1 MRALALISGGLDSIL
16 AAKLIKDQ
24 GIEVVG
30 INFDISFGRRR
41 GNIIGTCANAAKELS
56 ESIGI
61 EFKVVD
67 IGDEFLKTLQN
78 PKYGFGSNMNPCID
92 CKILMLNKARELLK
106 ELDAS
111 FVVTGE
117 VLAQRPM
124 SQYRPALNLIEK
136 DSGLEGL
143 LLRPLC
149 ARHLEETIPER
160 EGWVDRNK
168 LMDFNGRSRKPQME
182 LVKKFGIK
190 NAPNASGGCLLTEPL
205 FIKKLQ
211 DLIEHKELT
220 LENIELLKLG
230 RHFRL
235 ADSAK
240 LIVGRDEKE
249 NAYLENIASSN
260 DFLFLPPPDVAGPSA
275 LAKGKLDQGL
285 IKDCVDIIC
294 RYSDL
299 KDNKTGIK
307 VLVRHD
313 NIENSIE
320 AVKLEEEK
328 LIKMRI

>member
-1 MRALALISGGLDSIL
+1 MKALALISGGLDSVL

-24 GIEVVG
+24 GIEVIG

-56 ESIGI
+56 EGIGI
-61 EFKVVD
+61 ELKIVD
-67 IGDEFLKTLQN
+67 IGNEFLKTLQN

-92 CKILMLNKARELLK
+92 CKILMLRKSKELLK
-106 ELDAS
+106 ELGAS

-149 ARHLEETIPER
+149 AKHLEETTPEK

-182 LVKKFGIK
+182 LVKKLGIK

-211 DLIEHKELT
+211 DLIEYKELN
-220 LENIELLKLG
+220 LENIELLKIG

-249 NAYLENIASSN
+249 NIYLENVAKGN
-260 DFLFLPPPDVAGPSA
+260 DYLFLPPDDIAGPSA
-275 LAKGKLDQGL
+275 LGRGKFSQELL
-285 IKDCVDIIC
+285 KTCADIIC

-299 KDNKTGIK
+299 RERTGIK
-307 VLVRHD
+307 VSIRHGAA
-313 NIENSIE
+313 ISIVE
-320 AVKLEEEK
+320 AANLSEEQ
-328 LIKMRI
+328 LAKMRI

>member
-1 MRALALISGGLDSIL
+1 MKALALISGGLDSIL

-24 GIEVVG
+24 GIEVIG

-41 GNIIGTCANAAKELS
+41 GNIIGTCVNAAKELS
-56 ESIGI
+56 QDIGI
-61 EFKVVD
+61 ELKIID
-67 IGDEFLKTLQN
+67 IGNEFLKTLEN

-92 CKILMLNKARELLK
+92 CKILMLKKAKQLLK

-111 FVVTGE
+111 FIVTGE

-149 ARHLEETIPER
+149 AKHLEETIPEK
-160 EGWVDRNK
+160 EGWVNRDK
-168 LMDFNGRSRKPQME
+168 LKDFNGRSRKPQME
-182 LVKKFGIK
+182 LVKKMGIK

-211 DLIEHKELT
+211 DLIEHKELN
-220 LENIELLKLG
+220 LENIELLKIG

-235 ADSAK
+235 ADKAK
-240 LIVGRDEKE
+240 LIVGRDELE
-249 NAYLENIASSN
+249 NSYLEKIFQ
-260 DFLFLPPPDVAGPSA
+260 DKDYLFLPPEDVAGPSA
-275 LAKGKLDQGL
+275 LARGELNQEL
-285 IKDCVDIIC
+285 IKDCAAIIC

-299 KDNKTGIK
+299 KDKNEIK
-307 VLVRHD
+307 VIVRHD
-313 NIENSIE
+313 VTDYTIES
-320 AVKLEEEK
+320 AKLEEDK
-328 LIKMRI
+328 LVKMRI

>member
-24 GIEVVG
+24 GIEVIG

-56 ESIGI
+56 QDIGI
-61 EFKVVD
+61 ELKIID
-67 IGDEFLKTLQN
+67 IGNEFLKTLEN

-92 CKILMLNKARELLK
+92 CKILMLKKAKELLK

-111 FVVTGE
+111 FIVTGE

-149 ARHLEETIPER
+149 AKHLEETIPER
-160 EGWVDRNK
+160 EGWVNRDK
-168 LMDFNGRSRKPQME
+168 LKDFNGRSRKPQME
-182 LVKKFGIK
+182 LVKKMGIK

-211 DLIEHKELT
+211 DLIEHKELN
-220 LENIELLKLG
+220 LENIELLKIG

-235 ADSAK
+235 ADKAK
-240 LIVGRDEKE
+240 LIVGRDELE
-249 NAYLENIASSN
+249 NSYLEKIFQ
-260 DFLFLPPPDVAGPSA
+260 DKDYLFLPPEYVAGPSA
-275 LAKGKLDQGL
+275 LARGELNQEL
-285 IKDCVDIIC
+285 IKDCAAIIC

-299 KDNKTGIK
+299 KDKNEIK
-307 VLVRHD
+307 VIVRHD
-313 NIENSIE
+313 VTDYTIES
-320 AVKLEEEK
+320 AKLEEDK
-328 LIKMRI
+328 LVKMRI